1 MFSPAYA
8 YAADNSSEI
17 ATSTVDVIQNNLM
30 SFVPMLM
37 IFAVFYFL
45 LIRPQ
50 EKKRKEQMNL
60 ISSVQKGE
68 TIITNSGIYGKVEN
82 IDESKATIELEI
94 AKNVVIKIA
103 RDSIVDIISRKKDN
117 K

>member
-1 MFSPAYA
+1 MFSTASA
-8 YAADNSSEI
+8 YAADNSTEV
-17 ATSTVDVIQNNLM
+17 ATSATEVMQNNFM

-50 EKKRKEQMNL
+50 EKKRKEQINL
-60 ISSVQKGE
+60 ISSVQRGE
-68 TIITNSGIYGKVEN
+68 TIITNSGVYGKVDN
-82 IDESKATIELEI
+82 INESDASIDLEI

-103 RDSIVDIISRKKDN
+103 KDSVADIVSRKKDN

>member
-1 MFSPAYA
+1 MFFTSYA
-8 YAADNSSEI
+8 YAADNASANS
-17 ATSTVDVIQNNLM
+17 TSVMDAIQSNFM

-50 EKKRKEQMNL
+50 EKKRKEQENL
-60 ISSVQKGE
+60 IASVQRGE
-68 TIITNSGIYGKVEN
+68 TVITHAGLYGKVDRINESDLS
-82 IDESKATIELEI
+82 IDLEI
-94 AKNVVIKIA
+94 AKDVVIKIA
-103 RDSIVDIISRKKDN
+103 KSSIADVVSRKKTS